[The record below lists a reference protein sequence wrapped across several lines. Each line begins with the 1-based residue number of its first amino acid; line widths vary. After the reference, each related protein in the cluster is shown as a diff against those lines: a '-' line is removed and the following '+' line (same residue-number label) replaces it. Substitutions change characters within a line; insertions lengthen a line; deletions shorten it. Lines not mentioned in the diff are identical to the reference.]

1 MSAPSQSKK
10 LSTGILAALV
20 GAVTGAGLWAALVT
34 VSDYKVGYA
43 AVGVGALAGFLAGR
57 FGGADPRLPFIA
69 AAIGLVGC
77 LLGDLITDAHAVSVA
92 LSSQGLSI
100 SGFEVL
106 RKMLENPSDG
116 WDIYTTGFAGMDVAF
131 YAFAAVAAFR
141 LAEKHGALA
150 APAAVALPEAVEP
163 VVTPAVEPTA
173 QD

>member
-77 LLGDLITDAHAVSVA
+77 LLGDLIADAHAVSVA
-92 LSSQGLSI
+92 LGSEGISA

-106 RKMLENPSDG
+106 RKMFENPSFG
-116 WDIYTTGFAGMDVAF
+116 WDVYQAGFKGLDVAF
-131 YAFAAVAAFR
+131 YAFAALAAFR
-141 LAEKHGALA
+141 LATKHGALA
-150 APAAVALPEAVEP
+150 STGAVAAPPVTEPAATP
-163 VVTPAVEPTA
+163 V